1 VLLHGAWTDSATA
14 PVDPMLTARPD
25 FPALSQGSRAALVRL
40 LVHGAASRSDLARHL
55 LLSATSLTRIVRSL
69 EEGDLVFESEVAVP
83 QRTGRP
89 SQAMDVNV
97 DRAHLV
103 GVKLLGGEMD
113 VVRTDMRAQLLS
125 QRVIPFGGSGFD
137 DVLRLI
143 VEAVAREKELDPLV
157 ASLGISLAGPVAPTG
172 EIVRQSPF
180 LGWENVPL
188 ASIVR
193 EKVGLPTAVENDVRA
208 LTAAEHWFGAA
219 AGSTDFALVT
229 IGQGVGCG
237 LVVDDKLVDGTGGAA
252 GQVGHLPVTSNGPLC
267 ERGHRGCV
275 RSYLSSTMMVSQA
288 SMALGNPDLTY
299 AQLVELAGESN
310 RIALRVLSDAAFA
323 LGTVI
328 GTMAAMTAPSKVII
342 SGEGVTMLPLVMDT
356 VIERAREVEH
366 WAVPEVPIEVAPFT
380 FIEWARGAAV
390 IGLQHLLNIAV
401 RPS

>member
-1 VLLHGAWTDSATA
+1 
-14 PVDPMLTARPD
+14 M
-25 FPALSQGSRAALVRL
+25 
-40 LVHGAASRSDLARHL
+40 
-55 LLSATSLTRIVRSL
+55 
-69 EEGDLVFESEVAVP
+69 P

-97 DRAHLV
+97 DRAHVV

-125 QRVIPFGGSGFD
+125 QRVIPFDGTLD
-137 DVLRLI
+137 DVLKILI
-143 VEAVAREKELDPLV
+143 DAVQEEIELDPLV
-157 ASLGISLAGPVAPTG
+157 ACLGISLAGPVSPTG
-172 EIVRQSPF
+172 KIVRQSPF

-188 ASIVR
+188 ASIVG
-193 EKVGLPTAVENDVRA
+193 EQVGLPTAVENDVRA

-219 AGSTDFALVT
+219 AGSTDFGLIT

-237 LVVDDKLVDGTGGAA
+237 LVVDDKLVDGVGGAA
-252 GQVGHLPVTSNGPLC
+252 GQVGHLPVTSDGPLC

-275 RSYLSSTMMVSQA
+275 RSYLASTLMVSQA
-288 SMALGNPDLTY
+288 RTALGRDDLTY
-299 AQLVELAGESN
+299 SLLIELAAESN
-310 RIALRVLSDAAFA
+310 PVAMRVLHDAAFA

-356 VIERAREVEH
+356 VVERAREVEH

-390 IGLQHLLNIAV
+390 IGLQHLLNLAV